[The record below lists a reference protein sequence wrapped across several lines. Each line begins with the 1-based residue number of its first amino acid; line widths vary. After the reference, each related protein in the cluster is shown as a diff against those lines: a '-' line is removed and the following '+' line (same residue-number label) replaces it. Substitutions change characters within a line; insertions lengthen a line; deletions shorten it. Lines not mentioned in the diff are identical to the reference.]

1 MEKRLKSLGIIG
13 AYNQKTKR
21 SPTTPSKPLSLQ
33 EIFCHDKLNTEGA
46 GRPRAAWTYET
57 MKDCWRRKF
66 HNIAFEI
73 QNREHREQIK
83 TWALNRERSFLTVI
97 FSYRTN
103 SCCSGANGS
112 HPDLWFEKKESEKQ
126 QTTKHKETKV
136 NTERK
141 INNNKQKQQTHKHT
155 QTNHKT
161 QTKIAYVHLGN
172 GMQTTK
178 KVITNNAKP
187 PHNIHKTT

>member
-1 MEKRLKSLGIIG
+1 MVPTGLTQTYGLK
-13 AYNQKTKR
+13 
-21 SPTTPSKPLSLQ
+21 
-33 EIFCHDKLNTEGA
+33 
-46 GRPRAAWTYET
+46 
-57 MKDCWRRKF
+57 
-66 HNIAFEI
+66 
-73 QNREHREQIK
+73 
-83 TWALNRERSFLTVI
+83 
-97 FSYRTN
+97 
-103 SCCSGANGS
+103 
-112 HPDLWFEKKESEKQ
+112 KKESKKQ

-178 KVITNNAKP
+178 MVITNNAKP
-187 PHNIHKTT
+187 PHNIHKTTYNLEASKMKRCSLHRAGCKLHRAILTHENYTVQTAPLTVQFALWPPD